1 MVNGIKSAPEFR
13 RVQQQ
18 RGKKGSFYS
27 FYVNIPN
34 SLVDKLQI
42 TKGSVVK
49 VSEGNRKRN
58 PYIKI
63 EKLEVEPID
72 E

>member
-1 MVNGIKSAPEFR
+1 MVR
-13 RVQQQ
+13 RVH
-18 RGKKGSFYS
+18 SILS
-27 FYVNIPN
+27 TVNIPN